1 MPVEVAALVRRRT
14 LGTVEVPAALAAAVE
29 NAAQSGTRSSKLQ
42 RKQTQQLVESLRQ
55 LSRTPGKG
63 GASMSLID
71 ANSGSQPKR
80 TRRVC
85 WRVSLVMCVC
95 CSVHDA
101 GVNAQAVSPKQ
112 ALRDLKHGAALSL
125 TPDKTDNAVPSD
137 MDELLSVDD
146 DSSTGID
153 SIESHFGAQKMPG
166 VLTHRCAVNIHP

>member
-71 ANSGSQPKR
+71 ANSGSQQKR

-85 WRVSLVMCVC
+85 C
-95 CSVHDA
+95 
-101 GVNAQAVSPKQ
+101 
-112 ALRDLKHGAALSL
+112 
-125 TPDKTDNAVPSD
+125 
-137 MDELLSVDD
+137 
-146 DSSTGID
+146 
-153 SIESHFGAQKMPG
+153 
-166 VLTHRCAVNIHP
+166 